1 MAEGGV
7 ARPSYPVGRGR
18 FRQRPDGLNVGVDPD
33 RRAAERSGSAAMEF
47 LIWIGAAMTLAG
59 VAGLGGCIW
68 LAIRARRAGLGQ
80 ASMQAELQRVV
91 TLNVAALGV
100 SALGLAA
107 VVMGIV
113 LR

>member
-1 MAEGGV
+1 M
-7 ARPSYPVGRGR
+7 
-18 FRQRPDGLNVGVDPD
+18 D
-33 RRAAERSGSAAMEF
+33 F
-47 LIWIGAAMTLAG
+47 LIWIGAAMTMAG
-59 VAGLGGCIW
+59 VGGLGWCIW
-68 LAIRARRAGLGQ
+68 LAVKARRAGLDQQ
-80 ASMQAELQRVV
+80 AMQTELQRVV

>member
-1 MAEGGV
+1 M
-7 ARPSYPVGRGR
+7 RVGEAGTT
-18 FRQRPDGLNVGVDPD
+18 QGD
-33 RRAAERSGSAAMEF
+33 AMEF
-47 LIWIGAAMTLAG
+47 LIWIGAALTLGG
-59 VAGLGGCIW
+59 VAGLGWCIW
-68 LAIRARRAGLGQ
+68 LAIKARRAGLDQ
-80 ASMQAELQRVV
+80 EAMQAELQRVV

>member
-1 MAEGGV
+1 
-7 ARPSYPVGRGR
+7 
-18 FRQRPDGLNVGVDPD
+18 
-33 RRAAERSGSAAMEF
+33 MEYV
-47 LIWIGAAMTLAG
+47 IWIGAVLTMAG
-59 VAGLGGCIW
+59 VAGLGWCIW
-68 LAIRARRAGLGQ
+68 LAIKARRKGLDQ
-80 ASMQAELQRVV
+80 AAMQAELQRVV